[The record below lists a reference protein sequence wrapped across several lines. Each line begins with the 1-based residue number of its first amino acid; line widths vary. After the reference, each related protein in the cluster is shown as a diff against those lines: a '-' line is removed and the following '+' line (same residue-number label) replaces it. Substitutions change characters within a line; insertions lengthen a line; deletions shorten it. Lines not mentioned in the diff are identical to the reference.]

1 MNPRPF
7 SQEDNHLALE
17 VRGLSII
24 GFYFAH
30 SSDLDTM
37 ILQLSEVISKTNDK
51 SKILIGGDFNVK
63 PHSQEHE
70 EICKYLESEGIYQ
83 ASDSNKS
90 TFFHSKGSS
99 TLDYIFGS
107 HNMFM

>member
-7 SQEDNHLALE
+7 SQGDNHLALE

-24 GFYFAH
+24 GFYFAL

-37 ILQLSEVISKTNDK
+37 ILELSEVISKTNDK

-63 PHSQEHE
+63 SHSQEHE
-70 EICKYLESEGIYQ
+70 EIYKYLKSEGIYQ
-83 ASDSNKS
+83 ASDSNES

-99 TLDYIFGS
+99 TLD
-107 HNMFM
+107 